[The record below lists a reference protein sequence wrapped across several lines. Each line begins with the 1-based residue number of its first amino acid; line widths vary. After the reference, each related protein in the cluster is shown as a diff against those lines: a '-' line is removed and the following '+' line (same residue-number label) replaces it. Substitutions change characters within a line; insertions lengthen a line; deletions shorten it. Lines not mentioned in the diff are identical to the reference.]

1 LNVDISQQA
10 QEQPGLIPGSP
21 PPLSEPTKWQ
31 PPSAYTANTGY
42 QYPPTIED
50 SRWRRHTICG
60 LAAATFW
67 LLLALI
73 VVIVAAA
80 VGGGV
85 GGSLA
90 VNNAKTQCLQSNA
103 CAAQAQS
110 ASSSAASAS
119 STSSSVSGMSMA
131 SSSSSEAS
139 TSTAT
144 TSTATT
150 AWGPL
155 ATQLPYTGCPGNNN
169 TIYTSTL
176 NPSKFQIVCGMDIP
190 FTGTSD
196 LVSAVTP
203 TYELCMELCASWNDQ
218 GKNNGNATVPCKGI
232 AFIPTHVNGDGQG
245 NPIDCVLKSYATGL
259 AVNARYNVDS
269 AILL

>member
-1 LNVDISQQA
+1 M
-10 QEQPGLIPGSP
+10 
-21 PPLSEPTKWQ
+21 
-31 PPSAYTANTGY
+31 
-42 QYPPTIED
+42 
-50 SRWRRHTICG
+50 
-60 LAAATFW
+60 
-67 LLLALI
+67 
-73 VVIVAAA
+73 
-80 VGGGV
+80 

-119 STSSSVSGMSMA
+119 STASSTSSSVSAMSTA
-131 SSSSSEAS
+131 SSSSSAAS
-139 TSTAT
+139 TSV
-144 TSTATT
+144 ATT

-169 TIYTSTL
+169 TIYTSIL

-218 GKNNGNATVPCKGI
+218 GKNNGNATVHCKGI

-259 AVNARYNVDS
+259 VVNAQYNVDS

>member
-1 LNVDISQQA
+1 MYKES
-10 QEQPGLIPGSP
+10 PGTTGVNPWIP
-21 PPLSEPTKWQ
+21 PPQPSHYEPKVGEPIYGQ
-31 PPSAYTANTGY
+31 PSYVNTGY
-42 QYPPTIED
+42 QYPPTTED
-50 SRWRRHTICG
+50 SGLRRHKICG
-60 LAAATFW
+60 LTAATFW

-73 VVIVAAA
+73 IVIVAAA

-90 VNNAKTQCLQSNA
+90 VNNAKMQCLQSNA
-103 CAAQAQS
+103 SAAQAQS
-110 ASSSAASAS
+110 TSSSATSASSAISSASATSTASSSSSAASTSAAS
-119 STSSSVSGMSMA
+119 
-131 SSSSSEAS
+131 
-139 TSTAT
+139 
-144 TSTATT
+144 T

-190 FTGTSD
+190 FTSTSD
-196 LVSAVTP
+196 LISAVTP
-203 TYELCMELCASWNDQ
+203 TYELCMELCANWNDQ
-218 GKNNGNATVPCKGI
+218 GKNNGNATVLCKGI
-232 AFIPTHVNGDGQG
+232 AFIPSHVNGDGQG

-259 AVNARYNVDS
+259 IVNSQYIVDS

>member
-1 LNVDISQQA
+1 V
-10 QEQPGLIPGSP
+10 
-21 PPLSEPTKWQ
+21 
-31 PPSAYTANTGY
+31 NTGY
-42 QYPPTIED
+42 QYPPTVED
-50 SRWRRHTICG
+50 SKWRRNTICG
-60 LAAATFW
+60 LAASTFW

-73 VVIVAAA
+73 IVIVAAA

-90 VNNAKTQCLQSNA
+90 VNNAKTQCLQSNS

-110 ASSSAASAS
+110 AGSSSASASPMSLSASATSTTSSSSSAAS
-119 STSSSVSGMSMA
+119 TSV
-131 SSSSSEAS
+131 
-139 TSTAT
+139 
-144 TSTATT
+144 ATT

-176 NPSKFQIVCGMDIP
+176 NPSKFQIVCGLDIP

-196 LVSAVTP
+196 LISAVTP

-218 GKNNGNATVPCKGI
+218 SKNNGNASVPCKGI
-232 AFIPTHVNGDGQG
+232 AFIPTHVNGDTNGS
-245 NPIDCVLKSYATGL
+245 PIDCVLKSYATGL
-259 AVNARYNVDS
+259 VPNMQYNVDS
-269 AILL
+269 AIVL

>member
-1 LNVDISQQA
+1 
-10 QEQPGLIPGSP
+10 
-21 PPLSEPTKWQ
+21 
-31 PPSAYTANTGY
+31 
-42 QYPPTIED
+42 
-50 SRWRRHTICG
+50 
-60 LAAATFW
+60 
-67 LLLALI
+67 
-73 VVIVAAA
+73 VAAA

-110 ASSSAASAS
+110 ASSSVASAS
-119 STSSSVSGMSMA
+119 STSPSVSAMSTT
-131 SSSSSEAS
+131 SSSSSVAS
-139 TSTAT
+139 TSV
-144 TSTATT
+144 ATT

-155 ATQLPYTGCPGNNN
+155 ATQLPYTGCPGDNN

-196 LVSAVTP
+196 LISAVTP

-259 AVNARYNVDS
+259 AVNAQYNVDS